1 MGTLPAAVP
10 SIPEKPVRRSV
21 LLLVSLALALTLAA
35 APAGAAPGPAAER
48 GKERSPIW
56 VATYNM
62 FREMPAKAARRDIRE
77 LAARPRLDIIG
88 WQEMWGR
95 DKALHR
101 LRKHGWATWVP
112 RGEARQDPI
121 SWRRSEFQL
130 VETESY
136 LAHRAKKLKR
146 HRKDVPRKFF
156 NRVTL
161 RHRATGRVVSV
172 FNNHVIPT
180 IESQGQGKPG
190 HPVRPRIRWA
200 QRHWDRLEAAIAKA
214 PGQPIVV
221 GDFNVDAFVDLEV
234 RHPAMMF
241 AHLRDSLASSWQVL
255 GGNEAV
261 ALTHPGTGRHID
273 YVMVGRRA
281 LRREVLVPTRQ
292 MVVEGLRSDHRPLA
306 VKVQVRAKKRR

>member
-1 MGTLPAAVP
+1 MRRLLATLVM
-10 SIPEKPVRRSV
+10 
-21 LLLVSLALALTLAA
+21 LALIGGATS
-35 APAGAAPGPAAER
+35 PAYAAER
-48 GKERSPIW
+48 EDRASERSAPRTKAVW
-56 VATYNM
+56 VATFNL
-62 FREMPAKAARRDIRE
+62 FHELPAKAARRDIRR
-77 LAARPRLDIIG
+77 LAARPRLDVIG

-95 DKALHR
+95 EGVLRR
-101 LRKHGWATWVP
+101 LEKQGWSTWIP
-112 RGEARQDPI
+112 AGEARQDPI
-121 SWRRSEFQL
+121 SWRTASFEL
-130 VETESY
+130 LSTETY
-136 LAHRAKKLKR
+136 LAHQAATLKR

-200 QRHWDRLEAAIAKA
+200 QQHWDRLERAMRAA
-214 PGQPIVV
+214 PGRAIVV

-234 RHPAMMF
+234 RHPAMQF

-255 GGNEAV
+255 GGDRSV
-261 ALTHPGTGRHID
+261 ALTHPTTGRHID

-281 LRREVLVPTRQ
+281 LKRGVLVPTRQ
-292 MVVEGLRSDHRPLA
+292 QVIEGLRSDHRPLA
-306 VKVQVRAKKRR
+306 VKVRVRAAGRG

>member
-1 MGTLPAAVP
+1 MRRTAAVL
-10 SIPEKPVRRSV
+10 V
-21 LLLVSLALALTLAA
+21 VSLALLWGLVPPTSASEP
-35 APAGAAPGPAAER
+35 APPRSAER
-48 GKERSPIW
+48 APIW

-112 RGEARQDPI
+112 SGEARQDPI
-121 SWRRSEFQL
+121 SWRRSEFEL
-130 VETESY
+130 VETEVY

-161 RHRATGRVVSV
+161 RHRDTGRVVSV

-180 IESQGQGKPG
+180 IESQGQGRPG

-241 AHLRDSLASSWQVL
+241 AHLRDTLRSSWQVL
-255 GGNEAV
+255 GGNDDV

-281 LRREVLVPTRQ
+281 LRRDVLVPTRQ